1 MQKWEYTRT
10 LIDVE
15 TFKMSGSD
23 QPADYTLDVLGD
35 EGWELA
41 VTTPTKNPKVW
52 AFILKRPRE

>member
-1 MQKWEYTRT
+1 MIVT
-10 LIDVE
+10 
-15 TFKMSGSD
+15 GSD
-23 QPADYTLDVLGD
+23 QAADYTLDVLGD

>member
-1 MQKWEYTRT
+1 MIAT
-10 LIDVE
+10 
-15 TFKMSGSD
+15 GSD
-23 QPADYTLDVLGD
+23 QAADYTLDVLGD